1 MFPQS
6 SKELVSSGM
15 DGSRSSND
23 VTENFPLSLNSVFIL
38 QQAIFLPPE
47 DSLLENSPLLGGSQ
61 PF

>member
-38 QQAIFLPPE
+38 QQTVFRWQK
-47 DSLLENSPLLGGSQ
+47 DGLL
-61 PF
+61 